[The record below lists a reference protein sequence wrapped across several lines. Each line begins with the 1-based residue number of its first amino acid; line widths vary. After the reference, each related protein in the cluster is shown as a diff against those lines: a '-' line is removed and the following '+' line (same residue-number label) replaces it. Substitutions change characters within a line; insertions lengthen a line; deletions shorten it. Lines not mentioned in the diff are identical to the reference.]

1 MNTPDDG
8 GPEFPVTDEQSISGI
23 SATHGMTLR
32 DYFAAAA
39 MQGWMA
45 SFDQHSRHPADC
57 DGGTEKVSI
66 ISYAMADAMIA
77 ERDGKRES

>member
-1 MNTPDDG
+1 
-8 GPEFPVTDEQSISGI
+8 VTDEQSISGI

-45 SFDQHSRHPADC
+45 SFDQHSSHPADNM
-57 DGGTEKVSI
+57 GGVEKVAHK
-66 ISYAMADAMIA
+66 SYVLAEAMIK
-77 ERDGKRES
+77 ERKAW